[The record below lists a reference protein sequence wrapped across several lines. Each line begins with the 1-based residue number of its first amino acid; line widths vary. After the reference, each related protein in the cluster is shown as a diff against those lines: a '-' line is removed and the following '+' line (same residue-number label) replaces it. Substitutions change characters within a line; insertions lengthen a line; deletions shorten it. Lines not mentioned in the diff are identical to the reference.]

1 MAEPISAVPLP
12 PQANETG
19 TTSAAI
25 AARPPIVVPVATSS
39 YPDTSVSLETNST
52 SNRLYKQIRQMMLDA
67 VSGAR
72 SKVRYW
78 ADEKPLHL
86 AAAIGLAAFVA
97 GVGLRLWRRNH
108 E

>member
-1 MAEPISAVPLP
+1 
-12 PQANETG
+12 
-19 TTSAAI
+19 
-25 AARPPIVVPVATSS
+25 
-39 YPDTSVSLETNST
+39 
-52 SNRLYKQIRQMMLDA
+52 MMLDA